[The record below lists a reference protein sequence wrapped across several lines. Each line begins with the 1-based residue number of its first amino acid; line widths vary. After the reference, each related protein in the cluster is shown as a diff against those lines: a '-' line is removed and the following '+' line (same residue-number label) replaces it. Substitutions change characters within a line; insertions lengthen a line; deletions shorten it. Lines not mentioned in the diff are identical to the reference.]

1 MTESHL
7 HVLLRGE
14 EGQLQVVPPAVL
26 MALALGG
33 RLPVVGPG
41 VGVEGV
47 LADVEAGVGGGGLKS
62 GESLKRQP

>member
-1 MTESHL
+1 MTKSHL

-14 EGQLQVVPPAVL
+14 EGQLQVVPSAVL
-26 MALALGG
+26 MALATGG

-41 VGVEGV
+41 VGVERV

-62 GESLKRQP
+62 GGE